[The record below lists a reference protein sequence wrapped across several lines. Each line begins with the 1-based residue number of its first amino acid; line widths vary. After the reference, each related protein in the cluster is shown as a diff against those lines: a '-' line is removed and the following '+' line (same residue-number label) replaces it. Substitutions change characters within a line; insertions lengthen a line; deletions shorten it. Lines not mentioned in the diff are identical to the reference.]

1 MAKFYPA
8 TKDVVE
14 TVERMIKL
22 YHPEL
27 EDADIGVL
35 LRDEAPA
42 SDGKITFGQAK
53 KVTPELRALMP
64 YHFVIWF
71 AEDQWYN
78 LSQAQRDALADHELC
93 HCKFDPNTGTAK
105 MRDHDFAEFNCILE
119 RHGFWW
125 PGAGATKQ
133 AVEEGYQKH
142 SLFGRLGRVTAVEVG
157 GQALQEALN

>member
-22 YHPEL
+22 YHPSL

-35 LRDEAPA
+35 LRDEAPE
-42 SDGKITFGQAK
+42 SDGHITLGMAK
-53 KVTPELRALMP
+53 KVTPDMRALMP
-64 YHFVIWF
+64 YHFVLWF
-71 AEDQWYN
+71 AEDKWQT
-78 LSQAQRDALADHELC
+78 LTLTQRDALVDHELC
-93 HCKFDPNTGTAK
+93 HCRFDAGLGEAK
-105 MRDHDFAEFNCILE
+105 IRKHDFEEFNEIIE

-133 AVEEGYQKH
+133 AVEEGYRKH